1 MDIINKEELKEKA
14 KEMSVSAKLELFLN
28 EVESFLKEKG
38 EIF

>member
-1 MDIINKEELKEKA
+1 MEIINKEELKEKA
-14 KEMSVSAKLELFLN
+14 KEMSVSDKLASFLN